1 MRVHGL
7 VKEAACDWGLVEAE
21 EKVSE
26 HVGLIEPFKGCE
38 CPK

>member
-1 MRVHGL
+1 MCVHGL

-38 CPK
+38 CLK